1 MRFTLSTLLVVL
13 TLAPLLGAKENPL
26 SSYNIHEQCT
36 HETPHRIPVLP
47 LRFAL
52 KERNVE
58 DVERH
63 LHDISLPKSA
73 SRGKHWS
80 SDDVI
85 RTVAP
90 SDGTVDIVPGCVTAS
105 SMGEEG
111 IVLGPSRGRIQ
122 VNATVE
128 EVEQPMNTKC
138 SVYTHVSGER
148 ADIS

>member
-13 TLAPLLGAKENPL
+13 TLAPLLGTKENPL
-26 SSYNIHEQCT
+26 SPYNVHEQCT
-36 HETPHRIPVLP
+36 HETLP
-47 LRFAL
+47 SYLGRSAL

-58 DVERH
+58 DIERL
-63 LHDISLPKSA
+63 LHDISHPKSA
-73 SRGKHWS
+73 SCGKHWS

-85 RTVAP
+85 RTVGP
-90 SDGTVDIVPGCVTAS
+90 NDGTVDIVPGCLVVS
-105 SMGEEG
+105 GMGEEG
-111 IVLGPSRGRIQ
+111 IALGPSRGRIQ

-128 EVEQPMNTKC
+128 EAEQPMNTKC